1 MEQAKKPYEQP
12 SVTVLD
18 EDELLKMFQLTAAEI
33 SVASCWW
40 GSCPTGCP

>member
-1 MEQAKKPYEQP
+1 MEQVQKPYEQP
-12 SVTVLD
+12 LITVLN

>member
-1 MEQAKKPYEQP
+1 MDQTRMRYERP

-18 EDELLKMFQLTAAEI
+18 EDELLKVFQLTAAEI

-40 GSCPTGCP
+40 ASCPTGCP